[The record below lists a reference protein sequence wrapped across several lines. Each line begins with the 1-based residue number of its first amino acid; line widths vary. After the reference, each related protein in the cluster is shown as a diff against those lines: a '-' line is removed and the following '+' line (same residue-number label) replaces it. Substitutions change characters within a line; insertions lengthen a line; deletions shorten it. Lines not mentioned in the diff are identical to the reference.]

1 MWIRFAACFSFL
13 AVLAALAAP
22 VSLLAQDVASGKFG
36 GLCYAE
42 PVLDVLQ
49 QGETEAAHPG
59 AHCSLCASTG
69 LALLPLAVFT
79 QAPVLSYELALR
91 MAPSDRAVI
100 VSGLPFSR
108 GPPVLN

>member
-1 MWIRFAACFSFL
+1 MSFL
-13 AVLAALAAP
+13 AVLSALAAP
-22 VSLLAQDVASGKFG
+22 VSLLAQDVGSGKLG
-36 GLCYAE
+36 GLCYAA
-42 PVLDVLQ
+42 PVLDGQL
-49 QGETEAAHPG
+49 QGEPELSQFG
-59 AHCSLCASTG
+59 GHCRLCITSG

-79 QAPVLSYELALR
+79 PAPLISYELALR